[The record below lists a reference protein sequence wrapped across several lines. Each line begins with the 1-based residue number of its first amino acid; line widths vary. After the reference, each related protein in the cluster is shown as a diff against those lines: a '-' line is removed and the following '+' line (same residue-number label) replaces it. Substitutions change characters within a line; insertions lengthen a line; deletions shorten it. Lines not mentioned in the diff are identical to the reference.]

1 MGGGLTC
8 LQALV
13 TGELLALPLSL
24 SSPDSS
30 GLPPQSLPLPVPSLL
45 LQLGLDWRKRRV
57 NHLSLTPS
65 PCLLRALQARAEALW
80 AAGGAHLGEPP
91 RGTAFSQS
99 PTAGPSFTA
108 LLSAA
113 PTRFLFPF
121 LGCLVR
127 GSLRPVSLTD
137 MFSAWDRRE
146 RPPEEGA
153 AAGLQGFGVDKTFLS
168 SLKGILLETEL
179 VTAASPTWCLHLSC
193 PSSLAQA
200 WAGLLGWPPRLTIS
214 QAPS

>member
-1 MGGGLTC
+1 MGRDRSPLRHLGRHTAPPCLPNNPPLSSGPGCGSLVQQGTAWAGLQFPPPLKEKRERPSQGRGLRLWEGGLHVFRLWLPGSSLLC
-8 LQALV
+8 LCLSRPQTPLV
-13 TGELLALPLSL
+13 F
-24 SSPDSS
+24 
-30 GLPPQSLPLPVPSLL
+30 PPSLPLPVPSLL

-108 LLSAA
+108 PLSAA

-127 GSLRPVSLTD
+127 G
-137 MFSAWDRRE
+137 
-146 RPPEEGA
+146 GA
-153 AAGLQGFGVDKTFLS
+153 CAL
-168 SLKGILLETEL
+168 
-179 VTAASPTWCLHLSC
+179 
-193 PSSLAQA
+193 
-200 WAGLLGWPPRLTIS
+200 
-214 QAPS
+214 